1 MMKRW
6 ISLCF
11 IMFICL
17 IPDTVLAED
26 DNGSVLD
33 AYRPSATDE
42 PEVNQPEADDGNN
55 QILNDQVET
64 PTESNPPLF
73 QDNDE
78 TISFWGLVIRFLLA
92 LALVVVLIYVLLK
105 LMNTFTSKQ
114 GQLKNLEN
122 LGGISVGMN
131 KSVQLVKVG
140 STVYLLGVGDTVE
153 LLTEVTDQAF
163 IDQLLSDNPAPGAD
177 LFSKV
182 TRSLQQQKQSKN
194 KETTTPYNSTT
205 QESFS
210 ALFKG
215 ELEQMKNKQSKIR
228 EDIKGHDRYE

>member
-17 IPDTVLAED
+17 FPHTVLAED

-33 AYRPSATDE
+33 AYRQSSTDE
-42 PEVNQPEADDGNN
+42 SETNQSESDDGNN
-55 QILNDQVET
+55 QVLNDQAET
-64 PTESNPPLF
+64 PAETTPSLF
-73 QDNDE
+73 EDNDD
-78 TISFWGLVIRFLLA
+78 TLSFWGLVIRFLLA

-105 LMNTFTSKQ
+105 LMNKFTSKQ

-163 IDQLLSDNPAPGAD
+163 IDQLLSNKEAPGAD

-182 TRSLQQQKQSKN
+182 TQSLQQQKQFKN
-194 KETTTPYNSTT
+194 NDITSSDHTNKA
-205 QESFS
+205 SFS
-210 ALFKG
+210 ALFEG
-215 ELEQMKNKQSKIR
+215 ELKQMKNKQSKIR